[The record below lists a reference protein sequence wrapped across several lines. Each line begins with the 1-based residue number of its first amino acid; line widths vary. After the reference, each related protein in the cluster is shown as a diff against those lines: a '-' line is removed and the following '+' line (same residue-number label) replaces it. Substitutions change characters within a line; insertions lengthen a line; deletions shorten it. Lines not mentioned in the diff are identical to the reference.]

1 MRGSKCSANWSTS
14 RPLLPCSHSLPSDD
28 LACLL
33 HSASALQ
40 LFLSQWNF
48 GFYMV
53 ITAIRLYLSVAQNPA
68 ALRLWAEGICQTRGR
83 GALNAHAPP
92 SWALLCR
99 ARVDASAS
107 TRKYVASASEPQT
120 CPHSGMEDTHCTQ
133 IKEWAHSVCCHPEMS
148 PLTTKQT
155 TKSHSDADLLAAPRR
170 PTLGQEFQKW
180 ADSRNLSDW
189 TSSLL
194 LSDLTLQKM
203 ESVGCRGRTDKT
215 LIVPLGNGM
224 CFNTGR
230 CCTGTQSR
238 SNRAPSE
245 GFTKSIQVKNV
256 LEERSFCSNL
266 HEIRLKTLQSTLAIS
281 VNHFSYHEA
290 HTVEGKVGRL
300 RDFISSFCG
309 AYLRS

>member
-1 MRGSKCSANWSTS
+1 M
-14 RPLLPCSHSLPSDD
+14 
-28 LACLL
+28 
-33 HSASALQ
+33 
-40 LFLSQWNF
+40 
-48 GFYMV
+48 
-53 ITAIRLYLSVAQNPA
+53 
-68 ALRLWAEGICQTRGR
+68 
-83 GALNAHAPP
+83 
-92 SWALLCR
+92 
-99 ARVDASAS
+99 
-107 TRKYVASASEPQT
+107 
-120 CPHSGMEDTHCTQ
+120 
-133 IKEWAHSVCCHPEMS
+133 
-148 PLTTKQT
+148 
-155 TKSHSDADLLAAPRR
+155 DLLAAPRR
-170 PTLGQEFQKW
+170 PTLEQEFQKW

-256 LEERSFCSNL
+256 LEEFSFWSNL
-266 HEIRLKTLQSTLAIS
+266 HEIRLKTPQSTLPIF
-281 VNHFSYHEA
+281 VNHFHAVSYHEA
-290 HTVEGKVGRL
+290 HKVEGKVDRL
-300 RDFISSFCG
+300 RDFIYSFCH